1 MVHKP
6 AWFRDGQVFVSYA
19 PTCGINKD
27 GEELYVVDPET
38 GQRTN
43 IIDDRMA
50 DDIDRL
56 LAGLPPSEEDTS
68 RWISRSP
75 GEPFIA
81 VPVYYDERPQ
91 RAFEALLKSDE
102 FVGWTSASLGD
113 LIAKG
118 WVRASAGHGSPS
130 ADLRTGEVPYIK
142 VSDIRAGLVNINPS
156 NRVSNVVAERFWGGS
171 DSGLKAWDL
180 ITPIRTSKNI
190 GEFAVLMPGQER
202 VVLTKE
208 VLVLRTTND
217 APFDNFYL
225 LWAMTLKVVR
235 HQWSR
240 IIFMQTNREDVG
252 PRYRE
257 IRIPIAPDPDQAR
270 TVSQA
275 FRTYYTE
282 SHKIREEFLTYLA
295 EDDRH
300 HVFLSS
306 LEAAEGTEEEDSE
319 STF

>member
-6 AWFRDGQVFVSYA
+6 AWFRDGEVFVSYA

-38 GQRTN
+38 GQRTDV
-43 IIDDRMA
+43 IDDRMA
-50 DDIDRL
+50 DDVDRL
-56 LAGLPPSEEDTS
+56 LAGLSPSAEDT
-68 RWISRSP
+68 RQWISRSH
-75 GEPFIA
+75 GEPFTA
-81 VPVYYDERPQ
+81 VPVYFDERPQ
-91 RAFEALLKSDE
+91 REFEALLEGDE
-102 FVGWTSASLGD
+102 FEGWSSASLGE
-113 LIAKG
+113 LTTKR

-156 NRVSNVVAERFWGGS
+156 NRVSSVVAERFWGGL
-171 DSGLKAWDL
+171 DSGLQAWDL

-208 VLVLRTTND
+208 MLVLRAADD

-225 LWAMTLKVVR
+225 LWAMTLKAVR
-235 HQWSR
+235 RQWGR
-240 IIFMQTNREDVG
+240 VIFMQTNREDVG

-257 IRIPIAPDPDQAR
+257 IKIPIPPTPDLAR
-270 TVSQA
+270 AASQA

-282 SHKIREEFLTYLA
+282 SQKIREAFLTYLA

-306 LEAAEGTEEEDSE
+306 VEAVEEAAEEDSE
-319 STF
+319 A

>member
-6 AWFRDGQVFVSYA
+6 AWFRDDQVFVSYA

-27 GEELYVVDPET
+27 GEELYVVDSET

-43 IIDDRMA
+43 VIDDRMA

-56 LAGLPPSEEDTS
+56 LSGLTPSTEDTA
-68 RWISRSP
+68 RWISRGP
-75 GEPFIA
+75 QEPFLA
-81 VPVYYDERPQ
+81 VPVYFDERPQ
-91 RAFEALLKSDE
+91 REFEALLKGEDFE
-102 FVGWTSASLGD
+102 GWSSASLGE
-113 LIAKG
+113 LIDKG

-142 VSDIRAGLVNINPS
+142 VSDIRAGQVNINPS
-156 NRVSNVVAERFWGGS
+156 NRVSSVVAERFWG
-171 DSGLKAWDL
+171 DQESGLRAWDL

-208 VLVLRTTND
+208 MLVLRATED

-225 LWAMTLKVVR
+225 LWAMMLKAVR
-235 HQWSR
+235 RQWGR
-240 IIFMQTNREDVG
+240 VIFMQTNREDVG

-257 IRIPIAPDPDQAR
+257 IEIPIAPTSGDAE
-270 TVSQA
+270 TASQA
-275 FRTYYTE
+275 FRTYYIE
-282 SHKIREEFLTYLA
+282 SQKIRDAFLKYLA

-306 LEAAEGTEEEDSE
+306 VEAVEEAAEEDSE
-319 STF
+319 A

>member
-1 MVHKP
+1 VVHKP
-6 AWFRDGQVFVSYA
+6 AWFRDGEVFVSYA

-27 GEELYVVDPET
+27 GEELYIVDPET
-38 GQRTN
+38 GQRTDV
-43 IIDDRMA
+43 IDDRMA

-56 LAGLPPSEEDTS
+56 LAGRTPTAEDTQQ
-68 RWISRSP
+68 WISKSP
-75 GEPFIA
+75 NAPFTA
-81 VPVYYDERPQ
+81 VPVYFDERPQ
-91 RAFEALLKSDE
+91 REFETLLENDD
-102 FVGWTSASLGD
+102 FDGWSSASLGD

-118 WVRASAGHGSPS
+118 WVRATAGHGSPS

-171 DSGLKAWDL
+171 DSGLQAWDL

-208 VLVLRTTND
+208 MLVLRATED

-225 LWAMTLKVVR
+225 LWAMTLKAVR
-235 HQWSR
+235 RQWGR
-240 IIFMQTNREDVG
+240 VIFMQTNREDVG
-252 PRYRE
+252 ARYRE
-257 IRIPIAPDPDQAR
+257 IQVPIPPAADQAR
-270 TVSQA
+270 AASQA

-282 SHKIREEFLTYLA
+282 SQKIREEFLTYLA
-295 EDDRH
+295 EDNRH

-306 LEAAEGTEEEDSE
+306 VEAVEEAAEEDSE
-319 STF
+319 V